1 MASWSLL
8 QTRMQNGWDAA
19 DPFALYRHWL
29 WIAGVCGLDTG
40 ADITIGSLPG
50 ILGLFYTAGLVD
62 LVPTEA
68 YDIPLGMILTETTLE
83 VCNGGASESI

>member
-8 QTRMQNGWDAA
+8 HSRMQNGWGAA

-50 ILGLFYTAGLVD
+50 IPWCRPSGFA
-62 LVPTEA
+62 
-68 YDIPLGMILTETTLE
+68 TLP
-83 VCNGGASESI
+83 VW